1 LGNHFIITQ
10 NHGWEPADGTS
21 FTDPLAKEDLSRK
34 EGSVL
39 HILTGLER

>member
-1 LGNHFIITQ
+1 MTQ

-21 FTDPLAKEDLSRK
+21 FTDPLADPNTTRK

-39 HILTGLER
+39 HMITGLER